1 MFVAANARHFMNG
14 QPDVRSSL
22 PLPMVYEDVPVK
34 PAQWEYHLLT
44 IDLREE
50 ALPDVATLNEL
61 GKEGWLLVGVLDQ
74 GATGRSSLVHYYFV
88 RQRMQ

>member
-1 MFVAANARHFMNG
+1 MFVSVNAHHFMNG
-14 QPDVRSSL
+14 QPDVRSLL

-74 GATGRSSLVHYYFV
+74 GATERSLLVHYYFV

>member
-1 MFVAANARHFMNG
+1 MFVSVNAHHFMNG
-14 QPDVRSSL
+14 QPNVRSLL

-44 IDLREE
+44 IDPREE
-50 ALPDVATLNEL
+50 ALPDATTLDEL

-74 GATGRSSLVHYYFV
+74 GATGRSLLVHYYFV